1 MSAQPAQL
9 AQLGGV
15 PVLIL
20 KEGTT
25 RKTGREAMSLN
36 FMVAKAI
43 AETVKTTLGPKG
55 MDKMLIDSLGDV
67 TITNDG
73 ATILDE
79 MDVQHPVAK
88 LLVEIAKAQ
97 DDEVGDGTTTTVVLA
112 GELIREAEKLLD
124 KNIHPTVII
133 AGYKKAL
140 EKAEEVLRSRAVKVD
155 IEDEQMLK
163 KVAMTAMRG
172 KAVAAFREHLAN
184 IAVKAVK
191 QIAEKRGEETV
202 ADIDHVQIVK
212 KKGGS
217 FLDTKLVYG
226 VIIDKE
232 VVHPDMPKRI
242 ENAKIALIDAPLEVE
257 KTEIDAEI
265 RINSPEQM
273 QMFLE
278 EEAKLLKDMVE
289 KIRAAG
295 ANVVFCQKGI
305 DDLAQY
311 YLAKAGILA
320 VRRVKKS
327 DMEKLARAT
336 GARIVTKVE
345 DISPDALGT
354 AKLVE
359 ERKVADEKMVFVEGC
374 PNPKAVSVLV
384 RGGLERA
391 VDEAERNLID
401 ALSVVADVLEDP
413 YVLPGGG
420 APEAEV
426 AKELRKYAAQVGGR
440 EQLAIEAY
448 ANALETIPRAL
459 AENAGLDPIDI
470 LAELRSA
477 HEKPDGWKYGVDV
490 FAGKVAD
497 MWELGVI
504 EPLVVKLQAL
514 KAATEAATMILR
526 IDDIIAASRLEE
538 KEKEKEEKKEEEEE
552 KTSEF
557 D

>member
-1 MSAQPAQL
+1 
-9 AQLGGV
+9 
-15 PVLIL
+15 
-20 KEGTT
+20 
-25 RKTGREAMSLN
+25 
-36 FMVAKAI
+36 
-43 AETVKTTLGPKG
+43 
-55 MDKMLIDSLGDV
+55 
-67 TITNDG
+67 
-73 ATILDE
+73 
-79 MDVQHPVAK
+79 
-88 LLVEIAKAQ
+88 
-97 DDEVGDGTTTTVVLA
+97 
-112 GELIREAEKLLD
+112 
-124 KNIHPTVII
+124 
-133 AGYKKAL
+133 
-140 EKAEEVLRSRAVKVD
+140 
-155 IEDEQMLK
+155 
-163 KVAMTAMRG
+163 
-172 KAVAAFREHLAN
+172 
-184 IAVKAVK
+184 
-191 QIAEKRGEETV
+191 
-202 ADIDHVQIVK
+202 
-212 KKGGS
+212 
-217 FLDTKLVYG
+217 
-226 VIIDKE
+226 
-232 VVHPDMPKRI
+232 
-242 ENAKIALIDAPLEVE
+242 
-257 KTEIDAEI
+257 
-265 RINSPEQM
+265 
-273 QMFLE
+273 
-278 EEAKLLKDMVE
+278 
-289 KIRAAG
+289 
-295 ANVVFCQKGI
+295 
-305 DDLAQY
+305 
-311 YLAKAGILA
+311 
-320 VRRVKKS
+320 
-327 DMEKLARAT
+327 
-336 GARIVTKVE
+336 VTKVE

-470 LAELRSA
+470 LAELRSV

-497 MWELGVI
+497 MWELGVV

>member
-1 MSAQPAQL
+1 MSAQI

-15 PVLIL
+15 PVLVL
-20 KEGTT
+20 KEGTS
-25 RKTGREAMSLN
+25 RKTGREAMALN

-43 AETVKTTLGPKG
+43 AETVKTTLGPRG
-55 MDKMLIDSLGDV
+55 MDKMLIDSLGDI

-88 LLVEIAKAQ
+88 LMVEIAKAQ
-97 DDEVGDGTTTTVVLA
+97 DEEVGDGTTTTVVLT
-112 GELIREAEKLLD
+112 GELIKEAEKLLE
-124 KNIHPTVII
+124 KNIHPTVIVT
-133 AGYKKAL
+133 GYKKAL
-140 EKAEEVLRSRAVKVD
+140 EKAEEVLRKVAIKVD
-155 IEDEQMLK
+155 VNDNEALK
-163 KVAMTAMRG
+163 KVAITSMRG
-172 KAVAAFREHLAN
+172 KAVAAFRDHLAE
-184 IAVKAVK
+184 IAVKAAK
-191 QIAEKRGEETV
+191 QIAEERDGRIV
-202 ADIDHVQIVK
+202 ANVDDYVQLVK

-217 FLDTKLVYG
+217 FLDTQLVYG
-226 VIIDKE
+226 IIVDKE
-232 VVHPDMPKRI
+232 VVHPDMPKRV
-242 ENAKIALIDAPLEVE
+242 EKAKIALIDAPLEVE

-273 QMFLE
+273 KMFLD
-278 EEAKLLKDMVE
+278 EEARLLKDMVE
-289 KIRAAG
+289 KIKAAG

-336 GARIVTKVE
+336 GARIITNIE
-345 DISPDALGT
+345 EISPEVLGY
-354 AKLVE
+354 AELVE

-374 PNPKAVSVLV
+374 PNPRAVSILV

-391 VDEAERNLID
+391 VDEAERNLVD
-401 ALSVVADVLEDP
+401 ALSVVADVLEEP

-426 AKELRKYAAQVGGR
+426 AKELRKFAARLGGK
-440 EQLAIEAY
+440 EQLAVEAF
-448 ANALETIPRAL
+448 ANALEAIPRAL
-459 AENAGLDPIDI
+459 AENSGLDPIDI
-470 LAELRSA
+470 VAELRAA

-490 FAGKVAD
+490 FEGKVAD
-497 MWELGVI
+497 MWAAGVI
-504 EPLVVKLQAL
+504 EPLSVKLQAI

-526 IDDIIAASRLEE
+526 IDDIIAASKLEE
-538 KEKEKEEKKEEEEE
+538 KGKEKKEEKKEE
-552 KTSEF
+552 SEF

>member
-25 RKTGREAMSLN
+25 RKTGKEAMALN

-140 EKAEEVLRSRAVKVD
+140 EKAEEILRNRAVKVD
-155 IEDEQMLK
+155 IEDEEMLK

-184 IAVKAVK
+184 IAVRAVK
-191 QIAEKRGEETV
+191 QIAEKRGEEIV

-226 VIIDKE
+226 IIIDKE

-265 RINSPEQM
+265 RISSPEQM

-327 DMEKLARAT
+327 DMEK
-336 GARIVTKVE
+336 
-345 DISPDALGT
+345 
-354 AKLVE
+354 
-359 ERKVADEKMVFVEGC
+359 
-374 PNPKAVSVLV
+374 
-384 RGGLERA
+384 
-391 VDEAERNLID
+391 
-401 ALSVVADVLEDP
+401 
-413 YVLPGGG
+413 
-420 APEAEV
+420 
-426 AKELRKYAAQVGGR
+426 
-440 EQLAIEAY
+440 
-448 ANALETIPRAL
+448 
-459 AENAGLDPIDI
+459 
-470 LAELRSA
+470 
-477 HEKPDGWKYGVDV
+477 
-490 FAGKVAD
+490 
-497 MWELGVI
+497 
-504 EPLVVKLQAL
+504 
-514 KAATEAATMILR
+514 
-526 IDDIIAASRLEE
+526 
-538 KEKEKEEKKEEEEE
+538 
-552 KTSEF
+552 
-557 D
+557 

>member
-320 VRRVKKS
+320 VRRVKK
-327 DMEKLARAT
+327 
-336 GARIVTKVE
+336 
-345 DISPDALGT
+345 
-354 AKLVE
+354 
-359 ERKVADEKMVFVEGC
+359 
-374 PNPKAVSVLV
+374 
-384 RGGLERA
+384 
-391 VDEAERNLID
+391 
-401 ALSVVADVLEDP
+401 
-413 YVLPGGG
+413 
-420 APEAEV
+420 
-426 AKELRKYAAQVGGR
+426 
-440 EQLAIEAY
+440 
-448 ANALETIPRAL
+448 
-459 AENAGLDPIDI
+459 
-470 LAELRSA
+470 
-477 HEKPDGWKYGVDV
+477 
-490 FAGKVAD
+490 
-497 MWELGVI
+497 
-504 EPLVVKLQAL
+504 
-514 KAATEAATMILR
+514 
-526 IDDIIAASRLEE
+526 
-538 KEKEKEEKKEEEEE
+538 
-552 KTSEF
+552 
-557 D
+557 